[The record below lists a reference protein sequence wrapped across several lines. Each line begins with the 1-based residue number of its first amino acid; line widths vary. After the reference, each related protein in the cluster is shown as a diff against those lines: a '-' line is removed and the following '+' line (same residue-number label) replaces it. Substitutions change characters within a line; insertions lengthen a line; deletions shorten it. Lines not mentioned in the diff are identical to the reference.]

1 MIEHSY
7 TVAFKEL
14 GDEFIAFFEEHRD
27 ELKLFID
34 ASNYANNKSLDEL
47 LVEFIMHMERPLDQ
61 EEYIN
66 SMQKYLND
74 IFNEIRKSHIEGFI
88 QGHQIGDY
96 LDEKMRIHK
105 KMVMRQQLERFNL
118 CKDYVV
124 EGVEQALQ
132 NEPSAAV

>member
-14 GDEFIAFFEEHRD
+14 GDEFIAFFEGHRE

-74 IFNEIRKSHIEGFI
+74 IFSEIRKSHIEGFI

-105 KMVMRQQLERFNL
+105 KMVMRQQLERFSL

-124 EGVEQALQ
+124 ENVEEALQ
-132 NEPSAAV
+132 KEPSVVV